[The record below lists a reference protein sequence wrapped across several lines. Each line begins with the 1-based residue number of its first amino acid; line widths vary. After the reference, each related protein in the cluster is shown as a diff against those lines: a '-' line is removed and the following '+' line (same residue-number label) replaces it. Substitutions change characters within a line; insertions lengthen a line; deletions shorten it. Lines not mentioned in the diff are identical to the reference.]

1 MIKSVILFA
10 FTFLLSISTVWS
22 QNLGPFDPTRAPQN
36 PNYESLQFWVAH
48 PFREDKA
55 DLIPRSES
63 WISDSLKDVD
73 VFYIYPTIY
82 TKGKNWNADVYD
94 KRLNR
99 RIANYPVKYQA
110 SVFNKVCRVYAP
122 YYRQAIVKVFY
133 EPSEDGDSA
142 LNFAYQDIK
151 VAFEQFLLWT
161 GDRPIIIASHS
172 QGTYHAAR
180 LLKDYFDGTELQK
193 RLVCAYTVGL
203 EMKRENYKSL
213 VPCEDSTQTG
223 CYVTWSSFS
232 KKYDH
237 INKTTIYYGDVCVNP
252 ITWNSSENWEQ
263 SKGSILLDFKSK
275 QRFKTQ
281 ARRVGSYLEIKTK
294 TPIVQTW
301 KNMHWVDYNL
311 FWDDIRKNVGVRVR
325 SYKNNKN

>member
-10 FTFLLSISTVWS
+10 FTFLLSISAVWT

-133 EPSEDGDSA
+133 EPSEDGEKA
-142 LNFAYQDIK
+142 LDFAYQDIK
-151 VAFEQFLLWT
+151 LAFEQFLLWT

-203 EMKRENYKSL
+203 GMKRENYKSL
-213 VPCEDSTQTG
+213 VPCEDSTQTR

-232 KKYDH
+232 NKYDH

-301 KNMHWVDYNL
+301 KNMHLVDYNL
-311 FWDDIRKNVGVRVR
+311 FWDDIRKNVGVRVK
-325 SYKNNKN
+325 SYKGGE

>member
-1 MIKSVILFA
+1 MLKYISLPVF
-10 FTFLLSISTVWS
+10 FLLSFVSVVWG
-22 QNLGPFDPTRAPQN
+22 QKLGPFSSTLAPQK
-36 PNYESLQFWVAH
+36 PNYDSLQFWVAH
-48 PFREDKA
+48 PFSNDKA
-55 DLIPRSES
+55 DLIPRSET

-73 VFYIYPTIY
+73 VFYIYPTMY
-82 TKGKNWNADVYD
+82 EKGDNWNADVYD

-133 EPSEDGDSA
+133 EPSEDGEKA
-142 LNFAYQDIK
+142 LDFAYQDIK
-151 VAFEQFLLWT
+151 LAFEQFLLWT

-180 LLKDYFDGTELQK
+180 LLKDYFDGTELQN
-193 RLVCAYTVGL
+193 RLVCAYVVGL
-203 EMKRENYKSL
+203 EIYREQYDFL
-213 VPCEDSTQTG
+213 VPCSDSTQTG

-252 ITWNSSENWEQ
+252 ITWNNSENWEQ

-281 ARRVGSYLEIKTK
+281 ARRVGNYLEIKTK

-301 KNMHWVDYNL
+301 KNMHLVDYNL

>member
-1 MIKSVILFA
+1 MFKSIFTYLFA
-10 FTFLLSISTVWS
+10 ISFSISTVWA
-22 QNLGPFDPTRAPQN
+22 QKMGPFDPTRAPQN

-133 EPSEDGDSA
+133 EPSEDGEKA
-142 LNFAYQDIK
+142 LDFAYQDIK
-151 VAFEQFLLWT
+151 LAFEQFLLWT

-180 LLKDYFDGTELQK
+180 LLKDYFDGTELQN
-193 RLVCAYTVGL
+193 RLVCAYVVGL
-203 EMKRENYKSL
+203 EIYREQYDFL
-213 VPCEDSTQTG
+213 VPCSDSTQTG

-252 ITWNSSENWEQ
+252 ITWNNSENWEQ

-301 KNMHWVDYNL
+301 KNMHLVDYNL

-325 SYKNNKN
+325 SYKKNKN